1 MMIDEK
7 QQNVLDL
14 LRQIYKIT
22 NELLEEYGNMPN
34 VAQEIN
40 DSLYTIQIN
49 VLALP
54 SLKELTW
61 PKAIISSQE

>member
-1 MMIDEK
+1 MITEK

-61 PKAIISSQE
+61 PKAIMSSQE